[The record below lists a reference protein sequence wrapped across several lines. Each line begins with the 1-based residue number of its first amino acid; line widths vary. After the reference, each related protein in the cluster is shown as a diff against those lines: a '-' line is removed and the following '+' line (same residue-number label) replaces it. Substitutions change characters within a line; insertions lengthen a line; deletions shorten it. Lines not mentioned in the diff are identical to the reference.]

1 MLVTNKTSIGL
12 KAHSLSCISHRQV
25 HINYMYCRIGPFCNN
40 TKKKKCTEFLKILC
54 KRMSSMAIRKCQ

>member
-25 HINYMYCRIGPFCNN
+25 HNYMYCRIGPFCNN
-40 TKKKKCTEFLKILC
+40 TKKKMHRIFKNI
-54 KRMSSMAIRKCQ
+54 M